1 MRLRRRSITR
11 RRRKLSIKRHL
22 SSMVRRQ
29 VLIGMATDTDM
40 DTGIEAT
47 AGIIVAGSIIGAMT
61 TMIERLRH
69 RARKHGDFTA
79 AIAVTT
85 VTITNDGSERRLPQL
100 LTHFTNLR

>member
-1 MRLRRRSITR
+1 
-11 RRRKLSIKRHL
+11 
-22 SSMVRRQ
+22 MVRRQ
-29 VLIGMATDTDM
+29 VLMGM
-40 DTGIEAT
+40 DTGMEAT
-47 AGIIVAGSIIGAMT
+47 AGIIVAGSMIGAMMT

-100 LTHFTNLR
+100 LTHLAS

>member
-40 DTGIEAT
+40 GTVIEAT
-47 AGIIVAGSIIGAMT
+47 AGIIVAGGIIGAMMT
-61 TMIERLRH
+61 TMIERSRH

-85 VTITNDGSERRLPQL
+85 VITNAGSERRLPQL
-100 LTHFTNLR
+100 LTHLTS